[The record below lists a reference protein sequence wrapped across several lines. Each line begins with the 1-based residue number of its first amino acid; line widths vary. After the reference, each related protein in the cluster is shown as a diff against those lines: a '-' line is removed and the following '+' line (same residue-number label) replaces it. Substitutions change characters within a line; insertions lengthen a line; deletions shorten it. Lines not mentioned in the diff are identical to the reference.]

1 MDLLTAKAHNVSYID
16 NGEDTDRVW
25 FYDDEQDDQEGI
37 SQGSR
42 DHNIMNSQQDGEANK
57 NK

>member
-1 MDLLTAKAHNVSYID
+1 MDLLTAKAHNVSDND

-42 DHNIMNSQQDGEANK
+42 DLNIMNSQQDGGAN
-57 NK
+57 